1 MNKPSA
7 LSAQPSVL
15 HAWLLAARPKT
26 LSVSLAPVL
35 VGTTLAWLETA
46 TILWLPAAV
55 ALVAALLIQIGTNLH
70 NDAADFVRGADTP
83 ERLGPARAVA
93 SGWLTARQAEAA
105 ALGCFALALGC
116 GIYLAWH
123 GGWPIVLL
131 GLAALA
137 SAWAYTGGPRPL
149 AYSGLGELFV
159 YLFFGLA
166 AVMGSFYLQTLRLDW
181 AAFIAASMLGMQ
193 AAAVIVVNNY
203 RDLDSDR
210 EIGKN
215 TLSVR
220 LGRERSQIEYGLLLF
235 LPYIFLPVLSNLTG
249 MQWGAL
255 LPFLSLPWAMS
266 LLQRFAT
273 EPVGPV
279 FNHILAQT
287 ARLQLLFGVLLS
299 VGMML

>member
-1 MNKPSA
+1 MSIARPSA
-7 LSAQPSVL
+7 F

-26 LSVSLAPVL
+26 LSVSVAPVL
-35 VGTTLAWLETA
+35 AGTTLAWLETA
-46 TILWLPAAV
+46 TVLWLPAIM

-70 NDAADFVRGADTP
+70 NDAADFARGADTP

-93 SGWLTARQAEAA
+93 SGWISARRAEMA
-105 ALGCFALALGC
+105 ALGCFALAFAC
-116 GIYLAWH
+116 GVYLAWH

-137 SAWAYTGGPRPL
+137 SGWAYTGGPRPL
-149 AYSGLGELFV
+149 AYSGLGEVFV
-159 YLFFGLA
+159 FLFFGLA
-166 AVMGSFYLQTLRLDW
+166 AVMGSFYLQTFRLDW

-203 RDLDSDR
+203 RDLDKDR

-215 TLSVR
+215 TLAVR
-220 LGRERSQIEYGLLLF
+220 LGRERSQVEYGLLLF
-235 LPYIFLPVLSNLTG
+235 LPYLLLPLLHVLTG
-249 MQWGAL
+249 MSQWGAA
-255 LPFLSLPWAMS
+255 LPYLSLPWAMH
-266 LLQRFAT
+266 LLRRFVA

-287 ARLQLLFGVLLS
+287 AALQLLFGVLLS
-299 VGMML
+299 MGMML